1 MHGHS
6 VHAEDEKRIP
16 KATHGHTHRRNVH
29 AGDRTNALKGDHG
42 HDNTTSRVF

>member
-6 VHAEDEKRIP
+6 VHTEDEKRIQ
-16 KATHGHTHRRNVH
+16 KVTHGHTHRRNVH
-29 AGDRTNALKGDHG
+29 AGDKTNALMGDHG